1 MKRFYI
7 LFLIC
12 ALFLVACDK
21 ENSAVQPT
29 VFGEKTLSA
38 KDGRFL
44 ILFKGDGVWSVST
57 DEDWLHVEER
67 LYKDEAAFEVIYDS
81 NESTIGDHN
90 FCRCGHVNI
99 ISTEGKWHT
108 VMNVRQEGLA
118 PFISLSGG
126 QLPQEAGRYRLH
138 LQYNLT
144 DRERDAITFTTDA
157 PWITGISLDRDGES
171 VVIEVTAGSSRS
183 GNITMTF
190 TDAWGRKHT
199 ASATVQQ

>member
-1 MKRFYI
+1 
-7 LFLIC
+7 
-12 ALFLVACDK
+12 
-21 ENSAVQPT
+21 
-29 VFGEKTLSA
+29 
-38 KDGRFL
+38 
-44 ILFKGDGVWSVST
+44 
-57 DEDWLHVEER
+57 
-67 LYKDEAAFEVIYDS
+67 
-81 NESTIGDHN
+81 
-90 FCRCGHVNI
+90 
-99 ISTEGKWHT
+99 
-108 VMNVRQEGLA
+108 MNVRQEGLA

-199 ASATVQQ
+199 ASTTVQQ